1 MLCKTRVISSESGKE
16 KFEELH
22 ATVIW
27 RSKGPGEVVKES
39 KYFVAY
45 ASVAK
50 LHASSTAQATYGSSG
65 KTSKDPIRHVK
76 EQGFQAS
83 AACPRYGCRSKRD
96 VHLVLA
102 SE

>member
-50 LHASSTAQATYGSSG
+50 LHASSTAQATYMDES
-65 KTSKDPIRHVK
+65 
-76 EQGFQAS
+76 EQN
-83 AACPRYGCRSKRD
+83 YKRIQ
-96 VHLVLA
+96 
-102 SE
+102 